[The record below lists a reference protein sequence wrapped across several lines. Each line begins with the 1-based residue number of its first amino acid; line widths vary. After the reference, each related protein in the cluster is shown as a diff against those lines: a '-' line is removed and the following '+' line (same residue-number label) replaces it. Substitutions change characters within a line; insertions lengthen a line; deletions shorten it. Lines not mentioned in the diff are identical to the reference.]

1 MLKIKEFIFL
11 NKEFDQQF
19 ALDLTIKE
27 IFIVLFT
34 GITDI
39 RNNFYN
45 VHQFQ
50 LKILFFKSAI
60 LEF

>member
-1 MLKIKEFIFL
+1 MLKINDFIFL

-19 ALDLTIKE
+19 APDLTIKE

-50 LKILFFKSAI
+50 LKIIIKKINKS
-60 LEF
+60 